1 MRLLLTNDDGI
12 EAPGLAVLA
21 ELAAAYGEVMVVA
34 PDKEHSGCGHQVTTR
49 SPIAVEAQGEKRW
62 KVHGTPGD
70 CVRLALHG
78 LCPAVDWVLSGINP
92 GGNLGTDVYHSG
104 TVAAAREAALH
115 GVPGLAIS
123 QLRRRDLA
131 LDWERTRSALADV
144 FAALLQAPPPPTCYW
159 NLNLPHPAPGEAVGA
174 LVRCP
179 LDPSPLPLSFT
190 RNDLTGS
197 YRYAGDYHRRQR
209 RSGSDVERCMAGFI
223 TLTELRL

>member
-12 EAPGLAVLA
+12 ASPGLAVLA
-21 ELAAAYGEVMVVA
+21 ELAGAHGEVLVVA
-34 PDKEHSGCGHQVTTR
+34 PASEHSGGGHQVTTR
-49 SPIAVEAQGEKRW
+49 APIAVEQLGERRW
-62 KVHGTPGD
+62 MVAGTPGD

-78 LCPAVDWVLSGINP
+78 LCGAVDWVLSGINP

-123 QLRRRDLA
+123 QLRRREPP
-131 LDWERTRSALADV
+131 LDWERTRAVLAGALAE
-144 FAALLQAPPPPTCYW
+144 LLRSPPPRACYW
-159 NLNLPHPAPGEAVGA
+159 NLNLPYPPPDVGAGA

-179 LDPSPLPLSFT
+179 LDPSPLPLSFS
-190 RNDLTGS
+190 RDQDTGS
-197 YRYAGDYHRRQR
+197 YRYDGDYHRRAR
-209 RSGSDVERCMAGFI
+209 VPGGDVERCMAGCI

>member
-12 EAPGLAVLA
+12 EAPGLALLA

-34 PDKEHSGCGHQVTTR
+34 PASEHSGSGHQVTTR
-49 SPIAVEAQGEKRW
+49 SPIAVETYGERRW

-78 LCPAVDWVLSGINP
+78 LCGPVDWVLSGINP

-123 QLRRRDLA
+123 QLRRRELA
-131 LDWERTRSALADV
+131 LDWERTRAALAGEL
-144 FAALLQAPPPPTCYW
+144 AALLSAPPPPGCYW

-174 LVRCP
+174 LLRCP
-179 LDPSPLPLSFT
+179 LDPSPLPLSFS
-190 RNDLTGS
+190 RNQLTGS
-197 YRYAGDYHRRQR
+197 YRYDGDYHLRQR
-209 RSGSDVERCMAGFI
+209 QPGSDVERCMAGSI

>member
-12 EAPGLAVLA
+12 AAPGLAVLA
-21 ELAAAYGEVMVVA
+21 ELAAAYGEVVVVA
-34 PDKEHSGCGHQVTTR
+34 PASEHSGSGHQVTTR
-49 SPIAVEAQGEKRW
+49 SPIAVEQLGVARW

-78 LCPAVDWVLSGINP
+78 LCGPVDWVLSGINP
-92 GGNLGTDVYHSG
+92 GGNLGTDIYHSG

-131 LDWERTRSALADV
+131 LDWERTRAALAGEL
-144 FAALLQAPPPPTCYW
+144 AALLQAPPPPACYW
-159 NLNLPHPAPGEAVGA
+159 NLNLPHPGAGESVGA
-174 LVRCP
+174 LLRCP

-190 RNDLTGS
+190 RNQLTGS
-197 YRYAGDYHRRQR
+197 YRYDGDYHLRQR
-209 RSGSDVERCMAGFI
+209 QPGSDVERCMAGFI